1 MKRGRKPL
9 DPKVKKARG
18 ETRPSQQKVEIL
30 FPDHASRP
38 DPVSIPAPSWLSKM
52 AKQIWKEKVDRYQQ
66 RGQKVDGFQD
76 ALAQYCSIEAELIVD
91 FRKKQIVPPMAMV
104 SAHRMWAAEFYDTPA
119 SHKVSIGANK
129 PAGNKFSKNGN
140 RAQS

>member
-18 ETRPSQQKVEIL
+18 ETRPSQKKVEVL
-30 FPDHASRP
+30 FADHASRP
-38 DPVSIPAPSWLSKM
+38 DPENLPAPSWLTAA
-52 AKQIWKEKVDRYQQ
+52 AKKIWKEKTNRYQQ
-66 RGQKVDGFQD
+66 RGQKIDGFQD
-76 ALAQYCSIEAELIVD
+76 ALAQYCSLESELID
-91 FRKKQIVPPMAMV
+91 LRRKRIIPPMAMV

-119 SHKVSIGANK
+119 SHKVPTGGSK
-129 PAGNKFSKNGN
+129 PVGNKFSKNGN